1 MANIVCPQC
10 HRIVDEGTRSCPGC
24 KFNIKKYV
32 KDMKKNGGSF
42 NSTISLGSV
51 YSHND
56 DTALPEL
63 DFLKNPLVKELE
75 PAPQPVQMEAPVVDP
90 APAAPVVEETPF
102 QEAPQEYT
110 IMQGNV
116 QPTQTYGTAPVQ
128 APVFTSTQEYTI
140 TPGNAQPTQSHAI
153 PQAATT
159 VSGQSVQT
167 VSPAASSPAGSRFAY
182 KPRTAAAAPA
192 YDPDYKAKHQVE
204 QAEIEAAQE
213 QQIVAETLVL
223 SADPAQEAFAQPV
236 TQSTEQSSLY
246 AAPSQPAAPTTQ
258 SSLYAAP
265 SQPATPTMQSS
276 LYAAPQTDV
285 GAPASIY
292 GTAPAQP
299 AAPSAQPSLYAAPQT
314 DPGAPASIYG
324 TAPSQP
330 AAPTMQ
336 SSLYA
341 APQTDVGAPA
351 SIYGTAPAQPVAPS
365 AQPSL
370 YAAPQ
375 TDPGAPAS
383 IYGTAPAQPATPSAQ
398 PSLYAAPQM
407 DPGAPASLYGT
418 APAQPA
424 ASQTDP
430 GAPASLY
437 GTAPSENDSGIK
449 ANLYTLDPGQQHT
462 EVGVHAGIG
471 GSSSR
476 TVIEKLGGMEEKKE
490 SNLILVDPSQNN
502 GPVFESPLLN
512 QTVVKNGGG
521 ALTGT
526 SRVSI
531 MEKIRQEEMA
541 REEALNSVFES
552 PNLRKAEKNIQSG
565 AGTAGGALSNMGDM
579 SFDFGNPEEDNIFK
593 TQKYKI
599 GAGGDEQRQQQAMD
613 RALQEALKEAQRM
626 EQGRILPQPGV
637 VSPQPSMPA
646 GSSMY
651 GQPAAP
657 GGSPMYG
664 QPAAPSGNSGYG
676 QPAAPS
682 GNPMYGQPAAPSGN
696 PLYGQPAAPSGNPLY
711 GQPAAPSGNPLYA
724 QPAQGAGS
732 SVVNFNPAYGT
743 PGQTPAGGA
752 NPFLGGGQ

>member
-63 DFLKNPLVKELE
+63 DFLKNPPVKEPE
-75 PAPQPVQMEAPVVDP
+75 PAPQPVQMEAPVVEP
-90 APAAPVVEETPF
+90 TPTAPVVEETPF

-140 TPGNAQPTQSHAI
+140 TPGNAQPTQSYAI

-167 VSPAASSPAGSRFAY
+167 VSSAAPSHAGSRFAY

-192 YDPDYKAKHQVE
+192 YDPDYKAKHQAE
-204 QAEIEAAQE
+204 QAKIEAAQE
-213 QQIVAETLVL
+213 QQIVAEAPVL
-223 SADPAQEAFAQPV
+223 SAEPAQEAFAQPV
-236 TQSTEQSSLY
+236 TQPTEQSSLY
-246 AAPSQPAAPTTQ
+246 AAPAQPAAPTTQ

-265 SQPATPTMQSS
+265 
-276 LYAAPQTDV
+276 QTDP

-324 TAPSQP
+324 TAP
-330 AAPTMQ
+330 AQ
-336 SSLYA
+336 SA
-341 APQTDVGAPA
+341 
-351 SIYGTAPAQPVAPS
+351 APS

-375 TDPGAPAS
+375 T
-383 IYGTAPAQPATPSAQ
+383 
-398 PSLYAAPQM
+398 

-437 GTAPSENDSGIK
+437 GTAPSKNDSGIK

-490 SNLILVDPSQNN
+490 SNLILVDPAQNN

-512 QTVVKNGGG
+512 QTVVKSGGG

-565 AGTAGGALSNMGDM
+565 AGAVGGALSNMGDM

-664 QPAAPSGNSGYG
+664 QPAAPGGSPMYG
-676 QPAAPS
+676 QPAAPGGS
-682 GNPMYGQPAAPSGN
+682 PMYGQPAAPSGN
-696 PLYGQPAAPSGNPLY
+696 PMYGQPAAPSGNPLY

>member
-56 DTALPEL
+56 DSSLPEL
-63 DFLKNPLVKELE
+63 DFLKNPPVREPE
-75 PAPQPVQMEAPVVDP
+75 PAPQPAAPVAEP
-90 APAAPVVEETPF
+90 APAAPVVAEAPVPD
-102 QEAPQEYT
+102 APQEYT

-116 QPTQTYGTAPVQ
+116 QPAQTYGTAPAQ
-128 APVFTSTQEYTI
+128 APVMSSTQEFTI

-159 VSGQSVQT
+159 VSGQSAASA
-167 VSPAASSPAGSRFAY
+167 SPASSRFAY

-192 YDPDYKAKHQVE
+192 YDPDYKAKQQAA
-204 QAEIEAAQE
+204 QAE
-213 QQIVAETLVL
+213 QQQVAEAPVMTAEPV
-223 SADPAQEAFAQPV
+223 QEVYAQPA
-236 TQSTEQSSLY
+236 TQPTEQPSLY
-246 AAPSQPAAPTTQ
+246 AAP
-258 SSLYAAP
+258 
-265 SQPATPTMQSS
+265 
-276 LYAAPQTDV
+276 
-285 GAPASIY
+285 
-292 GTAPAQP
+292 AQP
-299 AAPSAQPSLYAAPQT
+299 EAQPSLYAAPAQS
-314 DPGAPASIYG
+314 AV
-324 TAPSQP
+324 QP
-330 AAPTMQ
+330 
-336 SSLYA
+336 SLYA
-341 APQTDVGAPA
+341 APTQTE
-351 SIYGTAPAQPVAPS
+351 

-370 YAAPQ
+370 YAAP
-375 TDPGAPAS
+375 
-383 IYGTAPAQPATPSAQ
+383 AQPA
-398 PSLYAAPQM
+398 PQT

-424 ASQTDP
+424 PQTDP

-437 GTAPSENDSGIK
+437 GTAPSKNDSGIK
-449 ANLYTLDPGQQHT
+449 ANLYTLDSSEQHT

-490 SNLILVDPSQNN
+490 SNLILVDPAQSG
-502 GPVFESPLLN
+502 GPMFESPLLN
-512 QTVVKNGGG
+512 QTVVKSGGG

-526 SRVSI
+526 SKVSI

-552 PNLRKAEKNIQSG
+552 PNLRKAEKKIQSG
-565 AGTAGGALSNMGDM
+565 GGAAGGALSNMGDM

-613 RALQEALKEAQRM
+613 KALQEALKEAQRM

-651 GQPAAP
+651 GQSAAPGGSPMYGQPAAP

-664 QPAAPSGNSGYG
+664 QPAAPG
-676 QPAAPS
+676 
-682 GNPMYGQPAAPSGN
+682 GN

-711 GQPAAPSGNPLYA
+711 GQPAAPGGNPLYGQPAAPSGNPLYG
-724 QPAQGAGS
+724 QPAQNNQGAGS

-743 PGQTPAGGA
+743 PGQTPAGGT

>member
-51 YSHND
+51 YNHND
-56 DTALPEL
+56 DSSLPEL
-63 DFLKNPLVKELE
+63 DFLKNPPVSEPAPAPE
-75 PAPQPVQMEAPVVDP
+75 PAPQPVQAEIP
-90 APAAPVVEETPF
+90 AAAPVVAEAPV

-116 QPTQTYGTAPVQ
+116 QPAQTYGTAPVQ
-128 APVFTSTQEYTI
+128 APVSTSTQEYTI

-159 VSGQSVQT
+159 VSGQS
-167 VSPAASSPAGSRFAY
+167 SLSSSRFAY
-182 KPRTAAAAPA
+182 KPRTAAAAPE
-192 YDPDYKAKHQVE
+192 YDPNYKAK
-204 QAEIEAAQE
+204 QAELAAAEAE
-213 QQIVAETLVL
+213 QPVVAETPVME
-223 SADPAQEAFAQPV
+223 PVQEAYAAPATQP
-236 TQSTEQSSLY
+236 TEQPSLY
-246 AAPSQPAAPTTQ
+246 AAPA
-258 SSLYAAP
+258 
-265 SQPATPTMQSS
+265 
-276 LYAAPQTDV
+276 
-285 GAPASIY
+285 
-292 GTAPAQP
+292 APAQP
-299 AAPSAQPSLYAAPQT
+299 AAQPSLYAAP
-314 DPGAPASIYG
+314 A
-324 TAPSQP
+324 
-330 AAPTMQ
+330 Q
-336 SSLYA
+336 SA
-341 APQTDVGAPA
+341 
-351 SIYGTAPAQPVAPS
+351 

-370 YAAPQ
+370 YAAP
-375 TDPGAPAS
+375 
-383 IYGTAPAQPATPSAQ
+383 AQSAAQ
-398 PSLYAAPQM
+398 PSLYAAPAQPAAQPSLYAAPAAPQT

-418 APAQPA
+418 APAQSAAPQTDPGAPASLYGTAPAQSAAPQIDPGAPASLYGTAPA
-424 ASQTDP
+424 APAQPAAPQTDP

-437 GTAPSENDSGIK
+437 GTAPSKNDSGIK
-449 ANLYTLDPGQQHT
+449 ANLYTLDKTEQHT

-490 SNLILVDPSQNN
+490 SNLILVDPTQNN

-512 QTVVKNGGG
+512 QTVVKSGGG

-526 SRVSI
+526 SKMSI

-565 AGTAGGALSNMGDM
+565 AGAAGGALSNMGDM

-613 RALQEALKEAQRM
+613 KALQEALKEAQRM

-651 GQPAAP
+651 GTAPAAP

-664 QPAAPSGNSGYG
+664 TAPAQPAAP
-676 QPAAPS
+676 A
-682 GNPMYGQPAAPSGN
+682 GN

-711 GQPAAPSGNPLYA
+711 GQPAQNN
-724 QPAQGAGS
+724 QGAGS
-732 SVVNFNPAYGT
+732 SVVNFNPAYGM

>member
-56 DTALPEL
+56 DSALPEL
-63 DFLKNPLVKELE
+63 DFLKNPPVKAPEPAPE
-75 PAPQPVQMEAPVVDP
+75 PQPVQVEAPAPQPVAASPVVAEAPVP
-90 APAAPVVEETPF
+90 
-102 QEAPQEYT
+102 EAPQEYT

-128 APVFTSTQEYTI
+128 SPFASSTQEYTI

-153 PQAATT
+153 PQSATT
-159 VSGQSVQT
+159 VSGQS
-167 VSPAASSPAGSRFAY
+167 SPTGSRFAY

-192 YDPDYKAKHQVE
+192 YDPDYKAK
-204 QAEIEAAQE
+204 QAEMAAAQAE
-213 QQIVAETLVL
+213 QQSVAEQPV
-223 SADPAQEAFAQPV
+223 AEAPVQEAYVEPV
-236 TQSTEQSSLY
+236 TQPTEQPSLY
-246 AAPSQPAAPTTQ
+246 A
-258 SSLYAAP
+258 
-265 SQPATPTMQSS
+265 
-276 LYAAPQTDV
+276 
-285 GAPASIY
+285 
-292 GTAPAQP
+292 APAQP
-299 AAPSAQPSLYAAPQT
+299 AAPEQPSLYAAPAQPSLYAAPAAPATPAQPSLYAAPQT
-314 DPGAPASIYG
+314 DPGAPAS
-324 TAPSQP
+324 
-330 AAPTMQ
+330 
-336 SSLYA
+336 L
-341 APQTDVGAPA
+341 
-351 SIYGTAPAQPVAPS
+351 
-365 AQPSL
+365 
-370 YAAPQ
+370 
-375 TDPGAPAS
+375 
-383 IYGTAPAQPATPSAQ
+383 YGTAPAQPA
-398 PSLYAAPQM
+398 PQT

-424 ASQTDP
+424 APQTDP

-437 GTAPSENDSGIK
+437 GASPAKNDSGIK
-449 ANLYTLDPGQQHT
+449 ANLYSLDASEQHT

-490 SNLILVDPSQNN
+490 SNLILVDPAQTG

-512 QTVVKNGGG
+512 QTVVKSGGG

-552 PNLRKAEKNIQSG
+552 PNLRKAEKNIQ
-565 AGTAGGALSNMGDM
+565 AGGGVAGGALSNMGDM

-613 RALQEALKEAQRM
+613 KALQEALKEAQRM

-664 QPAAPSGNSGYG
+664 TAPAAPV
-676 QPAAPS
+676 QPVAPS
-682 GNPMYGQPAAPSGN
+682 ANPMYGQPAAPNGN
-696 PLYGQPAAPSGNPLY
+696 PLYGQP
-711 GQPAAPSGNPLYA
+711 APSGNPLYA
-724 QPAQGAGS
+724 QPAQSGQGS

>member
-51 YSHND
+51 YNHND
-56 DTALPEL
+56 DSALPEL
-63 DFLKNPLVKELE
+63 DFLKNPPVRE
-75 PAPQPVQMEAPVVDP
+75 PEPEPVSVQPVQMETPVAAP
-90 APAAPVVEETPF
+90 APAAPVVSEAPIQEE
-102 QEAPQEYT
+102 PQEYT

-128 APVFTSTQEYTI
+128 APVFSSTQEYTI

-159 VSGQSVQT
+159 VSGQSAPT
-167 VSPAASSPAGSRFAY
+167 SPVGSRFAY
-182 KPRTAAAAPA
+182 KPRTAVAAPA
-192 YDPDYKAKHQVE
+192 YDPDYKAK
-204 QAEIEAAQE
+204 QAELIASQQVVEEQPAAAEAPITAPVQE
-213 QQIVAETLVL
+213 SYVEPVM
-223 SADPAQEAFAQPV
+223 QP
-236 TQSTEQSSLY
+236 TEQSSLY
-246 AAPSQPAAPTTQ
+246 ATPAQPTSQPAQ

-265 SQPATPTMQSS
+265 AQPASQPAQSS
-276 LYAAPQTDV
+276 LYAAP
-285 GAPASIY
+285 
-292 GTAPAQP
+292 AQP
-299 AAPSAQPSLYAAPQT
+299 AAQPSLYAAPQT
-314 DPGAPASIYG
+314 DPGAPAS
-324 TAPSQP
+324 
-330 AAPTMQ
+330 
-336 SSLYA
+336 
-341 APQTDVGAPA
+341 
-351 SIYGTAPAQPVAPS
+351 
-365 AQPSL
+365 
-370 YAAPQ
+370 
-375 TDPGAPAS
+375 
-383 IYGTAPAQPATPSAQ
+383 
-398 PSLYAAPQM
+398 
-407 DPGAPASLYGT
+407 LYGT

-424 ASQTDP
+424 PQTDP

-437 GTAPSENDSGIK
+437 GTAPTQPAPQTDPGAPASLYGKSPAQNDSGIK
-449 ANLYTLDPGQQHT
+449 ANLYTLEPGQQHT

-490 SNLILVDPSQNN
+490 SNLILVDPAQNG

-512 QTVVKNGGG
+512 QTVVKSGGG

-526 SRVSI
+526 SKVSI

-565 AGTAGGALSNMGDM
+565 GGTAGGALSNLGDM
-579 SFDFGNPEEDNIFK
+579 SFNFGNPEEDNIFK

-657 GGSPMYG
+657 GGSPMYA
-664 QPAAPSGNSGYG
+664 QPAAPGGSPMYG

-682 GNPMYGQPAAPSGN
+682 GNPLYGQPVAPNGN

-711 GQPAAPSGNPLYA
+711 GQPAQSSQGGGN
-724 QPAQGAGS
+724 

>member
-56 DTALPEL
+56 DSSLPEL
-63 DFLKNPLVKELE
+63 DFLKNPPVREPE
-75 PAPQPVQMEAPVVDP
+75 PAPQPAAPVAEP
-90 APAAPVVEETPF
+90 APAAPVVAEAPVPD
-102 QEAPQEYT
+102 APQEYT

-116 QPTQTYGTAPVQ
+116 QPAQTYGTAPAQ
-128 APVFTSTQEYTI
+128 APVMSSTQEYTI

-159 VSGQSVQT
+159 VSGQSAASA
-167 VSPAASSPAGSRFAY
+167 SPASSRFAY

-192 YDPDYKAKHQVE
+192 YDPDYKAKQQAA
-204 QAEIEAAQE
+204 QAE
-213 QQIVAETLVL
+213 QQQVAEAPVMTAEPV
-223 SADPAQEAFAQPV
+223 QEVYAQPA
-236 TQSTEQSSLY
+236 TQPTEQPSLY
-246 AAPSQPAAPTTQ
+246 AAP
-258 SSLYAAP
+258 
-265 SQPATPTMQSS
+265 
-276 LYAAPQTDV
+276 
-285 GAPASIY
+285 
-292 GTAPAQP
+292 AQP
-299 AAPSAQPSLYAAPQT
+299 EAQPSLYAAP
-314 DPGAPASIYG
+314 A
-324 TAPSQP
+324 
-330 AAPTMQ
+330 Q
-336 SSLYA
+336 SA
-341 APQTDVGAPA
+341 
-351 SIYGTAPAQPVAPS
+351 

-370 YAAPQ
+370 YAAP
-375 TDPGAPAS
+375 
-383 IYGTAPAQPATPSAQ
+383 AQPEAQ
-398 PSLYAAPQM
+398 PSLYAAPAQPAPQT

-424 ASQTDP
+424 PQTDPGAPASLYGTAPAQPAPQTDPGAPASLYGTAPAQPAPQTDP

-437 GTAPSENDSGIK
+437 GTAPSKNDSGIK
-449 ANLYTLDPGQQHT
+449 ANLYTLDSSEQHT

-490 SNLILVDPSQNN
+490 SNLILVDPAQNG
-502 GPVFESPLLN
+502 GPMFESPLLN
-512 QTVVKNGGG
+512 QTVVKSGGG

-565 AGTAGGALSNMGDM
+565 GGAAGGALSNMGDM

-613 RALQEALKEAQRM
+613 KALQEALKEAQRM

-651 GQPAAP
+651 GQSAAPGGSPMYGQPAAP

-664 QPAAPSGNSGYG
+664 QPAAPGGSPMYGRPATPGGNPLYG
-676 QPAAPS
+676 QPAAP
-682 GNPMYGQPAAPSGN
+682 GGN

-711 GQPAAPSGNPLYA
+711 GQPAQNN
-724 QPAQGAGS
+724 QGAGS

>member
-56 DTALPEL
+56 DSALPEL
-63 DFLKNPLVKELE
+63 DFLKNPPVREPEPE
-75 PAPQPVQMEAPVVDP
+75 PAPQPVQAEAPV
-90 APAAPVVEETPF
+90 AAPVVAEAPV
-102 QEAPQEYT
+102 QEAPQEFT

-116 QPTQTYGTAPVQ
+116 QPAQTYGTAPVQ
-128 APVFTSTQEYTI
+128 APISPSTQEYTI

-159 VSGQSVQT
+159 VSGQS
-167 VSPAASSPAGSRFAY
+167 SPASSRFVY

-192 YDPDYKAKHQVE
+192 YDPDYKAKQ
-204 QAEIEAAQE
+204 QAELAAAQAAE
-213 QQIVAETLVL
+213 QSAVAEALVTE
-223 SADPAQEAFAQPV
+223 PVQETFAEPV
-236 TQSTEQSSLY
+236 TQPVEQPSLY
-246 AAPSQPAAPTTQ
+246 AAPTQPAAPVEQ
-258 SSLYAAP
+258 PSLYAAP
-265 SQPATPTMQSS
+265 TQP
-276 LYAAPQTDV
+276 V
-285 GAPASIY
+285 
-292 GTAPAQP
+292 
-299 AAPSAQPSLYAAPQT
+299 AQPSLYAAP
-314 DPGAPASIYG
+314 A
-324 TAPSQP
+324 QP
-330 AAPTMQ
+330 AAP
-336 SSLYA
+336 
-341 APQTDVGAPA
+341 QT
-351 SIYGTAPAQPVAPS
+351 
-365 AQPSL
+365 
-370 YAAPQ
+370 
-375 TDPGAPAS
+375 
-383 IYGTAPAQPATPSAQ
+383 
-398 PSLYAAPQM
+398 

-424 ASQTDP
+424 APQTDPGAPASLYGTAPAQPAATQTDP

-437 GTAPSENDSGIK
+437 GTAPSKNDSGIK
-449 ANLYTLDPGQQHT
+449 ANLYTLDKSEQHT

-490 SNLILVDPSQNN
+490 SNLILVDPAQNG
-502 GPVFESPLLN
+502 GPMFESPLLN
-512 QTVVKNGGG
+512 QTMVKSGGG

-565 AGTAGGALSNMGDM
+565 AGAAGGALSNMGDM

-613 RALQEALKEAQRM
+613 KALQEALKEAQRM

-651 GQPAAP
+651 GTAPAAP

-664 QPAAPSGNSGYG
+664 TATAAPAY
-676 QPAAPS
+676 PAAPS
-682 GNPMYGQPAAPSGN
+682 GNPLYGQAAAPSGN
-696 PLYGQPAAPSGNPLY
+696 PLYGQPAQG
-711 GQPAAPSGNPLYA
+711 
-724 QPAQGAGS
+724 QGAGS

-743 PGQTPAGGA
+743 PGQTPAGGV

>member
-56 DTALPEL
+56 DSALPEL
-63 DFLKNPLVKELE
+63 DFLKNPPVREPEPE
-75 PAPQPVQMEAPVVDP
+75 PAPQPVQAEAPV
-90 APAAPVVEETPF
+90 AAPVVAEAPV
-102 QEAPQEYT
+102 QEAPQEFT

-116 QPTQTYGTAPVQ
+116 QPAQTYGTAPVQ
-128 APVFTSTQEYTI
+128 APISPSTQEYTI

-159 VSGQSVQT
+159 VSGQS
-167 VSPAASSPAGSRFAY
+167 SPASSRFVY

-192 YDPDYKAKHQVE
+192 YDPDYKAKQ
-204 QAEIEAAQE
+204 QAELAAAQAAE
-213 QQIVAETLVL
+213 QSAVAEALVTE
-223 SADPAQEAFAQPV
+223 PVQETFAEPV
-236 TQSTEQSSLY
+236 TQPVEQPSLY
-246 AAPSQPAAPTTQ
+246 AAPTQPVEQP
-258 SSLYAAP
+258 SLYAAP
-265 SQPATPTMQSS
+265 TQPAAPVEQPS
-276 LYAAPQTDV
+276 LYAAPTQPV
-285 GAPASIY
+285 AQPSLSA
-292 GTAPAQP
+292 APAQP
-299 AAPSAQPSLYAAPQT
+299 VAQPSLYAAP
-314 DPGAPASIYG
+314 
-324 TAPSQP
+324 
-330 AAPTMQ
+330 
-336 SSLYA
+336 
-341 APQTDVGAPA
+341 
-351 SIYGTAPAQPVAPS
+351 AQPV

-370 YAAPQ
+370 YAAP
-375 TDPGAPAS
+375 
-383 IYGTAPAQPATPSAQ
+383 AQPA
-398 PSLYAAPQM
+398 APQT

-424 ASQTDP
+424 APQTDPGAPASLYGTAPAQPAATQTDP

-437 GTAPSENDSGIK
+437 GTAPSKNDSGIK
-449 ANLYTLDPGQQHT
+449 ANLYTLDKSEQHT

-490 SNLILVDPSQNN
+490 SNLILVDPAQNG
-502 GPVFESPLLN
+502 GPMFESPLLN
-512 QTVVKNGGG
+512 QTMVKSGGG

-565 AGTAGGALSNMGDM
+565 AGAAGGALSNMGDM

-613 RALQEALKEAQRM
+613 KALQEALKEAQRM

-651 GQPAAP
+651 GTAPAAP

-664 QPAAPSGNSGYG
+664 TATAAPAY
-676 QPAAPS
+676 PAAPS
-682 GNPMYGQPAAPSGN
+682 GNPLYGQAAAPSGN
-696 PLYGQPAAPSGNPLY
+696 PLYGQPAQG
-711 GQPAAPSGNPLYA
+711 
-724 QPAQGAGS
+724 QGAGS

-743 PGQTPAGGA
+743 PGQTPAGGV

>member
-1 MANIVCPQC
+1 M
-10 HRIVDEGTRSCPGC
+10 
-24 KFNIKKYV
+24 
-32 KDMKKNGGSF
+32 
-42 NSTISLGSV
+42 
-51 YSHND
+51 
-56 DTALPEL
+56 
-63 DFLKNPLVKELE
+63 
-75 PAPQPVQMEAPVVDP
+75 
-90 APAAPVVEETPF
+90 
-102 QEAPQEYT
+102 
-110 IMQGNV
+110 
-116 QPTQTYGTAPVQ
+116 
-128 APVFTSTQEYTI
+128 
-140 TPGNAQPTQSHAI
+140 
-153 PQAATT
+153 
-159 VSGQSVQT
+159 
-167 VSPAASSPAGSRFAY
+167 
-182 KPRTAAAAPA
+182 
-192 YDPDYKAKHQVE
+192 
-204 QAEIEAAQE
+204 
-213 QQIVAETLVL
+213 
-223 SADPAQEAFAQPV
+223 
-236 TQSTEQSSLY
+236 
-246 AAPSQPAAPTTQ
+246 
-258 SSLYAAP
+258 
-265 SQPATPTMQSS
+265 
-276 LYAAPQTDV
+276 YAAPQT
-285 GAPASIY
+285 
-292 GTAPAQP
+292 
-299 AAPSAQPSLYAAPQT
+299 
-314 DPGAPASIYG
+314 
-324 TAPSQP
+324 
-330 AAPTMQ
+330 
-336 SSLYA
+336 
-341 APQTDVGAPA
+341 
-351 SIYGTAPAQPVAPS
+351 
-365 AQPSL
+365 
-370 YAAPQ
+370 
-375 TDPGAPAS
+375 
-383 IYGTAPAQPATPSAQ
+383 
-398 PSLYAAPQM
+398 

-437 GTAPSENDSGIK
+437 GTAPSKNDSGIK

-490 SNLILVDPSQNN
+490 SNLILVDPAQNN

-512 QTVVKNGGG
+512 QTVVKSGGG

-565 AGTAGGALSNMGDM
+565 AGAVGGALSNMGDM

-664 QPAAPSGNSGYG
+664 QPAAPGGS
-676 QPAAPS
+676 
-682 GNPMYGQPAAPSGN
+682 PMYGQPAAPSGN
-696 PLYGQPAAPSGNPLY
+696 PMYGQPAAPSGNPLY

>member
-32 KDMKKNGGSF
+32 KDMKKSGGSF

-51 YSHND
+51 YSHSD
-56 DTALPEL
+56 DSALPEL
-63 DFLKNPLVKELE
+63 DFLKNPPVKEPE
-75 PAPQPVQMEAPVVDP
+75 PAPAPAQVEAPVVEP
-90 APAAPVVEETPF
+90 ASVAPVVAEAPV

-128 APVFTSTQEYTI
+128 APVSTSTQEYTI

-159 VSGQSVQT
+159 VSGQSASSI
-167 VSPAASSPAGSRFAY
+167 SPSPAGSRFAY

-192 YDPDYKAKHQVE
+192 YDPNYKAK
-204 QAEIEAAQE
+204 QAEIEAQKVE
-213 QQIVAETLVL
+213 QQFAAEQPVVAEAPVMPTEPV
-223 SADPAQEAFAQPV
+223 QEVYVQPV
-236 TQSTEQSSLY
+236 TQPTEQSSLY
-246 AAPSQPAAPTTQ
+246 AAPAQSVAPASQP
-258 SSLYAAP
+258 
-265 SQPATPTMQSS
+265 S
-276 LYAAPQTDV
+276 LYAAPQTDP
-285 GAPASIY
+285 GAPASLY

-299 AAPSAQPSLYAAPQT
+299 APQPSLYAAPAQPAAPAAQPSLYAAPQT
-314 DPGAPASIYG
+314 DPGAPAS
-324 TAPSQP
+324 
-330 AAPTMQ
+330 
-336 SSLYA
+336 L
-341 APQTDVGAPA
+341 
-351 SIYGTAPAQPVAPS
+351 
-365 AQPSL
+365 
-370 YAAPQ
+370 
-375 TDPGAPAS
+375 
-383 IYGTAPAQPATPSAQ
+383 YGTAPAQPA
-398 PSLYAAPQM
+398 PQT

-424 ASQTDP
+424 PQTDP

-437 GTAPSENDSGIK
+437 GTAPAKNDSGIK
-449 ANLYTLDPGQQHT
+449 ANLYTLDSSEQHT

-490 SNLILVDPSQNN
+490 SNLILVDPAQNG

-512 QTVVKNGGG
+512 QTVVKSGGV

-526 SRVSI
+526 SKVSI

-565 AGTAGGALSNMGDM
+565 GGTAGGALSNMGDM
-579 SFDFGNPEEDNIFK
+579 SFNFGNPEEDNIFK

-613 RALQEALKEAQRM
+613 KALQEALKEAQRM

-664 QPAAPSGNSGYG
+664 QPAAPG
-676 QPAAPS
+676 
-682 GNPMYGQPAAPSGN
+682 GN
-696 PLYGQPAAPSGNPLY
+696 PLYGGQPAASNGNPLY
-711 GQPAAPSGNPLYA
+711 GGQPAASNGNPLYGG
-724 QPAQGAGS
+724 QPAPSAPMGGS